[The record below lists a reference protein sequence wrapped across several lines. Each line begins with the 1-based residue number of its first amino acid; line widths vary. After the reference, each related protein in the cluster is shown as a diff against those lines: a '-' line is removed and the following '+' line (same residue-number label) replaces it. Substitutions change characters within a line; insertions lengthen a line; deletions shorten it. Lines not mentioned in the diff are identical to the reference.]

1 MSSDLRPPFRPIR
14 PPQPS
19 SAGRAKVSSLTSD
32 SKSET
37 QDPKASSDAVQPVV
51 SSTATSEK
59 EDSGET
65 ERAYLEPIPP
75 PGEEMQYRAIGLI
88 EGRYIPSPE
97 QFTRGILRTPDG
109 LDLDAVLLG
118 RVMSLVRKHLE
129 PERNYLWVVY
139 PRTREKTV
147 RGSGTESVDLHVQLM
162 GVWAPEEMGQ
172 PLPEGSRS
180 PVVPDWFS
188 IRGEVVFQ
196 SQEKGF
202 IIVKILQAGK
212 KTSANRSRQR
222 AVGHNEAALANKPQ
236 AFKLRLIGSL
246 PSKGVGNFWDLQV
259 RRQGS
264 LLYVEAGTPVGPVI
278 KTPPRPRLKRSTPR
292 PQIKKNST
300 HRVSGSESLSPR
312 GEQSIPEQFY
322 SPRDPAKVPK
332 PIKKK
337 RS

>member
-1 MSSDLRPPFRPIR
+1 MSSHQTNSSLEGLNSPEESQRSLE
-14 PPQPS
+14 PS
-19 SAGRAKVSSLTSD
+19 SPAPAAR
-32 SKSET
+32 
-37 QDPKASSDAVQPVV
+37 AVQ
-51 SSTATSEK
+51 SE
-59 EDSGET
+59 DLET
-65 ERAYLEPIPP
+65 ERTYLEPIPP

-88 EGRYIPSPE
+88 EGQYIPSPE
-97 QFTRGILRTPDG
+97 QFTRGVLRTPDG

-139 PRTREKTV
+139 PRTREKT
-147 RGSGTESVDLHVQLM
+147 EDLHVQLM

-172 PLPEGSRS
+172 PLPQGSRS

-202 IIVKILQAGK
+202 IIVKIRQAGK
-212 KTSANRSRQR
+212 KSSSKQS
-222 AVGHNEAALANKPQ
+222 EAALKPQ
-236 AFKLRLIGSL
+236 AFKLRLMGSL

-264 LLYVEAGTPVGPVI
+264 LLYVEAGTPIGPVL
-278 KTPPRPRLKRSTPR
+278 KNPPRPRLKRSTPR
-292 PQIKKNST
+292 PQIKKALSKPAS
-300 HRVSGSESLSPR
+300 SGE
-312 GEQSIPEQFY
+312 SIPEQFY
-322 SPRDPAKVPK
+322 SPRDPANVPK

-337 RS
+337 RL